1 MPKGKVKSFLILN
14 DIFELAVKSLLGNG
28 WNHSKLRKSS
38 CNSVAACPG
47 WGSAAEPPV
56 MALVAQPG

>member
-28 WNHSKLRKSS
+28 WKNPQQTQKIL
-38 CNSVAACPG
+38 
-47 WGSAAEPPV
+47 
-56 MALVAQPG
+56 L